1 MVSLTTSVIVTGMAC
16 LLAAPEMTPL
26 AGLVGFAIAGVVGP
40 AIGRSAAMAGVD
52 SLGAS
57 VSVPLQGSVYPIA
70 GVMAA
75 VLFLGETV
83 APLHAIG
90 AAIIVFGVWLLARR
104 PEMVPG
110 KGASRQRRGAMPAV
124 FFPLLAGISYGA
136 GDVLRK
142 QAVDVLPS
150 PLFGAFIGMA
160 SALLVWCVI
169 AVSVQRVRH
178 RITPIRRHHGWFVLA
193 GALAAT
199 AVILTINALHA
210 GHVSVVTPIVAAQP
224 LPILVFSAVFLKQ
237 HETVD
242 WRIAAGAIAIVGGT
256 TIVSLAG

>member
-1 MVSLTTSVIVTGMAC
+1 MISLTTSVVVTGMAC
-16 LLAAPEMTPL
+16 LLADPRVTPL
-26 AGLVGFAIAGVVGP
+26 AGLLGFAIAGVVGP
-40 AIGRSAAMAGVD
+40 AMGRSAAMAGVD

-70 GVMAA
+70 GVLAA

-90 AAIIVFGVWLLARR
+90 AAIIVYGVWLLARR
-104 PEMVPG
+104 PEMDLG
-110 KGASRQRRGAMPAV
+110 EGTTRHRRGAMPAV

-150 PLFGAFIGMA
+150 PLFGAFVGMA
-160 SALLVWCVI
+160 SALFVWCVI
-169 AVSVQRVRH
+169 VLSVQRVRR
-178 RITPIRRHHGWFVLA
+178 RITPIQRHHGWFVLA

-199 AVILTINALHA
+199 AVILTIDALH
-210 GHVSVVTPIVAAQP
+210 GGEVSVVTPIVAAQP
-224 LPILVFSAVFLKQ
+224 LPVLVFSAVFLKQ

-242 WRIAAGAIAIVGGT
+242 WRIVAGACAVVGGT
-256 TIVSLAG
+256 VIVSLAG